1 MQRRKAGERETNSKT
16 QFIWESSEW
25 ILLQQRAD
33 KLVHKAQLLT
43 GAEVQQIRQQPPPL
57 STVALDKVLA
67 NRSKVGLLGF
77 VGALPI
83 RPRVGWSWGCRRRG
97 WRWWRAGNLIE
108 VCRGRAHTR
117 CWWPSG
123 TRLRQALDAMMCIQR
138 QLLVKDGP
146 SPLGETHWWIVGHF
160 VCVGTLPVEEVG
172 GVEAAWRVR
181 LGTREKDDSD
191 VRDQAMILF
200 SLPPHLHEIQVH
212 KKRSE
217 WRKNT
222 WAVSSTAAVMFES
235 RMPGSASR

>member
-67 NRSKVGLLGF
+67 NCSKVGLLGF

-191 VRDQAMILF
+191 VRDQVMIFF
-200 SLPPHLHEIQVH
+200 SLPPHPHEIQVH
-212 KKRSE
+212 KKKE
-217 WRKNT
+217 
-222 WAVSSTAAVMFES
+222 
-235 RMPGSASR
+235 